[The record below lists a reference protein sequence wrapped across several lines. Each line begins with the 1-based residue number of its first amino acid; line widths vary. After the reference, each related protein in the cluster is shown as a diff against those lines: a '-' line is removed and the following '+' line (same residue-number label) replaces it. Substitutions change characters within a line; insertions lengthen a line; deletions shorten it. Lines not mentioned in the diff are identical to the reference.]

1 MAESNAD
8 RHNSRYI
15 VASIYT
21 QARGNSIARFV
32 SVASRA
38 SLHRV
43 QVPAQFIEALLTGK
57 SSAQQLRFD
66 IEFESSPVNGQ
77 ITVSDVIAVPLESYE
92 GAEPVPTSIGAFFC
106 EVEPFNFDAKV
117 WFDSHRLRHRYSTTD
132 LRTQL
137 YYACIDILKVREDLP
152 DNSDIFRVEA
162 ALHPSDVYLFDESI
176 SDDQWLLRATLCT
189 SYFLNFEAPRKKVL
203 LQIRSEVQRN
213 NIARLRRALQT
224 ADAAAFFRS
233 SGSDEAGRAQEEY
246 AEPTELGPYQLSKRH
261 PTYGAGC
268 AGHREVSDASDLE
281 CARRE
286 LTEECGGARHPF
298 VASFRQARLRR
309 NSRALVGTAQELELP
324 YIIFKEP
331 NSFDVRKKYMVR
343 LCDELSHLARSL
355 ESNSLFL
362 TTDFPCKASSWTPHL
377 QQLLDQADIDPQA
390 FYESHSSGQLKFNK
404 SSPISLT
411 LKSNSDF
418 IEAGGAW
425 FLSRIKLEE
434 PGLVAREDNADELV
448 DAAAALA
455 IQEEAAP
462 GPVGGGWAARPAQGA
477 GAVGG
482 RWGGGAVRAAA
493 GGGRDGRGGGGGGGV
508 DRPGDGGGRGRVGT
522 GDSGRGG
529 GGGGGRGGR
538 GGRGGIAPC
547 RNWLATGACTYGN
560 GCNFSHQ

>member
-1 MAESNAD
+1 MAESNANH
-8 RHNSRYI
+8 HNGRYI

-43 QVPAQFIEALLTGK
+43 QVPAQFIAALLTGK
-57 SSAQQLRFD
+57 SSAQQLQFD

-92 GAEPVPTSIGAFFC
+92 GAEPVPTSIGAVFC

-117 WFDSHRLRHRYSTTD
+117 WFDSHCLSHRYSTTD

-137 YYACIDILKVREDLP
+137 YYACKDILKAREDLP

-162 ALHPSDVYLFDESI
+162 ALHQSDVYLFDESI
-176 SDDQWLLRATLCT
+176 SDDRWLLRATLCT

-224 ADAAAFFRS
+224 ADAAAFFH
-233 SGSDEAGRAQEEY
+233 EAGHAQEEY
-246 AEPTELGPYQLSKRH
+246 AEPTELGPYQLSNRH
-261 PTYGAGC
+261 PIFGAGC
-268 AGHREVSDASDLE
+268 AGHREASDASDLE

-286 LTEECGGARHPF
+286 LKEECGGDRHPF

-324 YIIFKEP
+324 YAIFKEP
-331 NSFDVRKKYMVR
+331 NSFDVRKHYMVR

-362 TTDFPCKASSWTPHL
+362 TTDFPCKAASWSPHL
-377 QQLLDQADIDPQA
+377 QQLLDQADIDPDA

-404 SSPISLT
+404 SSPISLI
-411 LKSNSDF
+411 LESNSDL

-434 PGLVAREDNADELV
+434 PGLVAREDNVDELV
-448 DAAAALA
+448 DATAALA

-462 GPVGGGWAARPAQGA
+462 GPVGAR
-477 GAVGG
+477 AVGG

-493 GGGRDGRGGGGGGGV
+493 GGGRNGRGGGGGGGV
-508 DRPGDGGGRGRVGT
+508 DRPGDGGGRGRVGN
-522 GDSGRGG
+522 GDYGRGWGG
-529 GGGGGRGGR
+529 GGSRGVR